1 MDTENNIFKNG
12 SVWLRADFHLHTKA
26 DKEFNYV
33 GEENDFSKLYTE
45 QLNNQNIGIG
55 VITNHNKF
63 DKSEFIA
70 LKKKAK
76 LHGIGLFPGLES
88 SLKEGIHILIVFD
101 DIWYIGNNDNINDF
115 IKNAFYGIKNYD
127 LPPYPNSKF
136 DLENAVKA
144 LNDIGYDYFIILAH
158 IDDNNGLFKVLT
170 GRTLDAFIQD
180 EAFEKVLAVQK
191 SGNKENYKRL
201 CEKCKREIA
210 CVEGS
215 DNAEGGIKAI
225 GSGRKTYLKIGDFNF
240 EALTFAL
247 MDKDNRLSSIKAPEI
262 ENIYIKSISFEGG
275 LLDGKTLNFSPELN
289 NIIGI
294 RGSGKSSILEILRY
308 SLNIQ
313 LGKQAVDP
321 NYKNDLIEYALKSGG
336 KIIVTVVNEHKEE
349 YVIEKILGQKEDIFK
364 DGIRQ
369 DISLDGVI
377 KKRPVYFGQKDLSN
391 KDIDFEADLIHKLIG
406 NKLENVKSKI
416 ASKNIEI
423 ESIVTEIKK
432 LRNLNEIKKDTETNI
447 KDAKHQL
454 EKYKEH
460 DIETKLKQQSLFD
473 NDISKLSDI
482 QNTIIKYI
490 SDLQNII
497 DDYTYFYNQ
506 ELSGSD
512 VNKELFEEAKQVFSD
527 LNNEF
532 KKLQQILIN
541 SKTIYSKF
549 HNIIEKISD
558 KKEGLKEEFA
568 RIKREIN
575 VPSLNPDDFLKL
587 NRLIETSNLKLRE
600 IEKSEKKR
608 AELKKTLNDKLYELN
623 ELWREEYEILK
634 NEIDRI
640 NMAENKLGIEVKFKE
655 RRDKFLN
662 ELKEVFRGTNI
673 RVTAYEEITGKYKDF
688 IEIFK
693 SLKPLEQIL
702 NENQLVDFKRRFIEH
717 QSELLTYQVENQ
729 FIIKYNEKP
738 LKALSLGQ
746 RASALILFLLA
757 QKESDILI
765 IDQPEDD
772 LDNQTIYEEVIKEI
786 KGLKGNMQFIFA
798 THNANIPVLGDSEKV
813 IACTYVE
820 NKKIELYAG
829 TIDNREIQHQI
840 INIMEGGREAFRMRK
855 NIYSIWKIEK

>member
-12 SVWLRADFHLHTKA
+12 SVWLKADFHLHTKA

-33 GEENDFSKLYTE
+33 GEENDFGRLYIE

-55 VITNHNKF
+55 IITNHNKF
-63 DKSEFIA
+63 DKGEFIA

-76 LHGIGLFPGLES
+76 LNEIGLFPGLEF

-101 DIWYIGNNDNINDF
+101 DIWYIGNNDYINDF
-115 IKNAFYGIKNYD
+115 IKNAFYGINNYD
-127 LPPYPNSKF
+127 SPPYPNSKF
-136 DLENAVKA
+136 DLENTVKA
-144 LNDIGYDYFIILAH
+144 LDDIGYDYFIILAH
-158 IDDNNGLFKVLT
+158 IDDNNGLFKVLK

-191 SGNKENYKRL
+191 SGNKENFKRL

-225 GSGRKTYLKIGDFNF
+225 GSGRRTYLKIGDFNF

-247 MDKDNRLSSIKAPEI
+247 MDKDNRLSPIKAPEI
-262 ENIYIKSISFEGG
+262 KNIYIKSISFDGG
-275 LLDGKTLNFSPELN
+275 LLDSKTLNFSPELN
-289 NIIGI
+289 DIIGI

-313 LGKQAVDP
+313 LGMQAIDRD
-321 NYKNDLIEYALKSGG
+321 YKNGLIEYVLKSGG
-336 KIIVTVVNEHKEE
+336 KVIVTVVNEHNEE

-364 DGIRQ
+364 DGVRQ
-369 DISLDGVI
+369 DISIDGVL
-377 KKRPVYFGQKDLSN
+377 KKRPIYFGQKDLSN

-416 ASKNIEI
+416 ASKNSEI
-423 ESIVTEIKK
+423 ESIITDIKK
-432 LRNLNEIKKDTETNI
+432 LRNLKEIKKDTETNI
-447 KDAKHQL
+447 KNAKHRL
-454 EKYKEH
+454 EQYKKRG
-460 DIETKLKQQSLFD
+460 IEVKLKQQSLFD

-482 QNTIIKYI
+482 QKTIVKYI
-490 SDLQNII
+490 SEIQNII
-497 DDYTYFYNQ
+497 DDYTYFYKQ
-506 ELSGSD
+506 ELSGSE
-512 VNKELFEEAKQVFSD
+512 VNKEFFEEAKQVFSE
-527 LNNEF
+527 LKNEF
-532 KKLQQILIN
+532 KKLQQILID
-541 SKTIYSKF
+541 SKTISNKF
-549 HNIIEKISD
+549 NNIIEKISD

-568 RIKREIN
+568 RIKREID

-608 AELKKTLNDKLYELN
+608 TELKRKLNDRLYELN
-623 ELWREEYEILK
+623 GLWLEEYGILK
-634 NEIDRI
+634 NEVERI
-640 NMAENKLGIEVKFKE
+640 NKAENKLGIEVKFKE

-662 ELKEVFRGTNI
+662 KLKEVFRGTNI
-673 RVTAYEEITGKYKDF
+673 RGTAYEEIADKYKDF

-693 SLKPLEQIL
+693 SLKLLEQIL
-702 NENQLVDFKRRFIEH
+702 NESQLVDFKRRFIEH

-729 FIIKYNEKP
+729 IIIKYNKKP
-738 LKALSLGQ
+738 LKDHSLGQ

-765 IDQPEDD
+765 IDN
-772 LDNQTIYEEVIKEI
+772 LKMIWIIK
-786 KGLKGNMQFIFA
+786 QFM
-798 THNANIPVLGDSEKV
+798 
-813 IACTYVE
+813 
-820 NKKIELYAG
+820 KKL
-829 TIDNREIQHQI
+829 
-840 INIMEGGREAFRMRK
+840 
-855 NIYSIWKIEK
+855 